1 MKYFAT
7 IEDQNFEI
15 EISSDR
21 ELIADGVRLSVDF
34 QSVMGRPVY
43 SLLLNG
49 RSYEAYVYPTESGM
63 EVLLQGD
70 LHQVDIE
77 DERQRRLR
85 KASTSVKVQSGEFQ
99 LKAPMP
105 GLVISVPIEEGQGI
119 EEGQNLI
126 VLESMKMQNE
136 LKSPCTGTVT
146 RIRVK
151 TGDSVEKNEVL
162 VILG

>member
-15 EISSDR
+15 EISSDQ

-34 QSVMGRPVY
+34 QAVLGRPVY

-70 LHQVDIE
+70 LYQVVIE

-85 KASTSVKVQSGEFQ
+85 NASLTQKIQSGEFQ
-99 LKAPMP
+99 LKSPMP
-105 GLVISVPIEEGQGI
+105 GLVVNIPIEVGQEV
-119 EEGQNLI
+119 EEGQNLL

-136 LKSPCTGTVT
+136 LKSPCAGTVE
-146 RIRVK
+146 RINVAP
-151 TGDSVEKNEVL
+151 GDSVEKNEIM

>member
-34 QSVMGRPVY
+34 QSILGRPVY

-49 RSYEAYVYPTESGM
+49 RSHEAYVYPTESGM

-70 LHQVDIE
+70 LYQVNIE

-85 KASTSVKVQSGEFQ
+85 KASATSKVQSGEFQ

-105 GLVISVPIEEGQGI
+105 GLVINIPIEEGQEI

-136 LKSPCTGTVT
+136 LKAPCAGSVT
-146 RIRVK
+146 RINVSP
-151 TGDSVEKNEVL
+151 GDRVEKNEIL

>member
-15 EISSDR
+15 EISSDQ

-34 QSVMGRPVY
+34 QSIMGRPVY

-49 RSYEAYVYPTESGM
+49 RSLEAYIYPTESGM

-70 LHQVDIE
+70 LYQVVIE

-85 KASTSVKVQSGEFQ
+85 NATSTQKIQSGEFQ

-105 GLVISVPIEEGQGI
+105 GLVINIPIEEGQEI
-119 EEGQNLI
+119 EEGQNLL

-136 LKSPCTGTVT
+136 LKSPCAGTVE
-146 RIRVK
+146 RINVAP
-151 TGDSVEKNEVL
+151 GDSVEKNEVL